1 GCTIYPVLSSALK
14 DPRHF
19 KNPEVFDP
27 QHFLDEKGAF
37 KKNEAFIPFS
47 AGKRMCLGESMAR
60 TQLFL
65 FLTAILQRFR
75 LRLPPGEA
83 PPDLSPRVS
92 GISNVPWSLR
102 VCFCPR

>member
-1 GCTIYPVLSSALK
+1 MAG
-14 DPRHF
+14 DPHGGWVTPPRV
-19 KNPEVFDP
+19 P
-27 QHFLDEKGAF
+27 
-37 KKNEAFIPFS
+37 

-65 FLTAILQRFR
+65 FLTALLQRFR
-75 LRLPPGEA
+75 LRVPPGEA

-92 GISNVPWSLR
+92 GISNVPWALR